1 MSTSS
6 PRIAEIEYL
15 VEIAKDWTVGCFAS
29 TQNSEFTLAPHRFE
43 LTGTGVRR
51 RRVRPGSSEALSPLD
66 VVADP
71 AHPTVWSHGTVVT
84 LLVDAGSTT
93 SAIEQEV
100 VEILAVDGDLVL
112 AQAAVVIRIPG
123 LAPCLGAFEAPA

>member
-29 TQNSEFTLAPHRFE
+29 AQRSEFTLAPHRFE
-43 LTGTGVRR
+43 LTAAGVQR
-51 RRVRPGSSEALSPLD
+51 RRVRPGSPEAVSPLA
-66 VVADP
+66 VTADL
-71 AHPTVWSHGTVVT
+71 ANPTVWSHGTVVT
-84 LLVDAGSTT
+84 LLVDVGSTT
-93 SAIEQEV
+93 TAIEQEV

-112 AQAAVVIRIPG
+112 ADAAAVIRIPG
-123 LAPCLGAFEAPA
+123 LPPCLGAFGR